1 MLPPPLQSRRQRL
14 SRTLYLFFY
23 YYILVFFSESRQ
35 ARTQWNMPSPTAGLL
50 IVTPASP
57 CLLAGSPTRE
67 RLRQE
72 ERGGRARA
80 REREKFI
87 DNQ

>member
-1 MLPPPLQSRRQRL
+1 MRVTPPLGARGPAYGGEYYSHPHSLFGLVARL
-14 SRTLYLFFY
+14 SATHKRAQTVY
-23 YYILVFFSESRQ
+23 
-35 ARTQWNMPSPTAGLL
+35 SP
-50 IVTPASP
+50 PE
-57 CLLAGSPTRE
+57 SPTRE